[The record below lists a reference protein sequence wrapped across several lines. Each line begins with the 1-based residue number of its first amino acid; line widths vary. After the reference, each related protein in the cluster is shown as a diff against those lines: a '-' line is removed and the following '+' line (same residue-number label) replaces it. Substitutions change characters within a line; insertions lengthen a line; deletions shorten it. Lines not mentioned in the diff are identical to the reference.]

1 MRSLMDGSPNLS
13 EVRAALRP
21 NPGQSIGDET
31 GHSWHIPPEFYL
43 VAAEREHPRY
53 AHEAVVTFHASGK
66 THWGRTQNL
75 SRGGLCAD
83 IAEPIANGAD
93 IEVDIQLVFD
103 EVESEPLRLPARV
116 VWCTTLDETFQI
128 GLSFQK
134 LTAEQQQYLS
144 LFLKY
149 LDDGAPKQRTRREST
164 LDKRF
169 G

>member
-1 MRSLMDGSPNLS
+1 
-13 EVRAALRP
+13 
-21 NPGQSIGDET
+21 
-31 GHSWHIPPEFYL
+31 
-43 VAAEREHPRY
+43 
-53 AHEAVVTFHASGK
+53 VVTLHVGAKS
-66 THWGRTQNL
+66 HWGRTQNL
-75 SRGGLCAD
+75 SRGGLCAE
-83 IAEPIANGAD
+83 IVEAIPNGAD

-116 VWCTTLDETFQI
+116 VWCTTLDEAFQV

-134 LTAEQQQYLS
+134 LTAEQQEYLS

-149 LDDGAPKQRTRREST
+149 LDDGAPKLRTKRESN